1 MRVGGIG
8 CKKNKAIKLLS
19 NLFVSLKKGWGGRE
33 GRGKKATNSILPN
46 HKVDCFMSIPL
57 ELNRRVVSKGREEE
71 EEEEEGGEERERGGE
86 WKESTK
92 GESILSSRDR
102 SFVLSASFQSFVVYH
117 NLLIAKNGFHH
128 IIHCSQ
134 WKVERSSA
142 LVDRRRDRTW
152 NICFPVV

>member
-1 MRVGGIG
+1 M
-8 CKKNKAIKLLS
+8 S

-33 GRGKKATNSILPN
+33 GRGKEGNKFDTPKPQSWLLY
-46 HKVDCFMSIPL
+46 VDSPRVESKSCF
-57 ELNRRVVSKGREEE
+57 KG
-71 EEEEEGGEERERGGE
+71 EGGRGRGGRGGRRERERGGE

-128 IIHCSQ
+128 VIHCSQ